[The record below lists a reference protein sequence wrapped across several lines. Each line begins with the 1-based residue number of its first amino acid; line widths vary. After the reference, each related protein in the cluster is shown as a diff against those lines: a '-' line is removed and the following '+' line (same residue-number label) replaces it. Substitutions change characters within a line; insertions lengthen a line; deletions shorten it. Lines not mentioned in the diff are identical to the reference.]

1 MEDNNEDE
9 DENSLTSKR
18 KEIADILIYYK
29 HKTVYVY
36 NDTCTL
42 FLQDPR
48 GKELVSDNI

>member
-1 MEDNNEDE
+1 MEDNNDDDE
-9 DENSLTSKR
+9 R

-48 GKELVSDNI
+48 GKGLVSDNVL